1 MLSLQLFRVEPT
13 LGWGREQ
20 GFASSVYSSSI
31 GSVCACVC
39 VGRCPLLPTPVED
52 LVLKEGT
59 HQSEP
64 LAEMSFL
71 ACRQVV

>member
-31 GSVCACVC
+31 GSVC
-39 VGRCPLLPTPVED
+39 VGGGVPSFPTPVED